1 MLKEKAELD
10 AYVTKLQQTL
20 KRQAS
25 EEIIK
30 QMRTQQQKKNIAGV
44 QKEQLNALIENRLKL
59 KSQNLM
65 AEG

>member
-1 MLKEKAELD
+1 MLQEKAELD

-30 QMRTQQQKKNIAGV
+30 QMKTQQQKMNIAGV
-44 QKEQLNALIENRLKL
+44 QKEQLNALIENRLRL
-59 KSQNLM
+59 KSQNLIT
-65 AEG
+65 EG

>member
-1 MLKEKAELD
+1 MLQEKAELD

-30 QMRTQQQKKNIAGV
+30 QMKTQQQKMNIAGV
-44 QKEQLNALIENRLKL
+44 QKDQFNALIENRLRL
-59 KSQNLM
+59 KSQNLIT
-65 AEG
+65 EG